1 MDFLPS
7 FSVIPKKTFLG
18 LDKSKGHC
26 FTLRKAITPQY
37 IEYFMLNEKNLQTQ
51 IVLVTDN
58 GEFPALLRL
67 IIQNKSKPI
76 KSGIQRNWKNRL
88 VLNISW
94 KNKKETTLM
103 FKEKLPAAH
112 NLISR
117 GLTNNKQVSGFEH
130 LGENRF
136 FVSFNKI
143 HL

>member
-26 FTLRKAITPQY
+26 FTLRKAITHKY
-37 IEYFMLNEKNLQTQ
+37 IEYFMLNEKNLQIQ
-51 IVLVTDN
+51 IVLVTDE

-88 VLNISW
+88 V
-94 KNKKETTLM
+94 
-103 FKEKLPAAH
+103 
-112 NLISR
+112 
-117 GLTNNKQVSGFEH
+117 TN
-130 LGENRF
+130 
-136 FVSFNKI
+136 
-143 HL
+143 